1 MAVKVT
7 KLGSDVEF
15 EVPRHYI
22 GHPVFGI
29 DLIPVEEEVLAAPNK
44 ETKLIKEQ
52 PAPDNTT
59 KNKE

>member
-15 EVPRHYI
+15 TVPNHYI

-29 DLIPVEEEVLAAPNK
+29 DLIPVEEEAQTAPNK

-52 PAPDNTT
+52 SAPDNTT